1 RNTAFSSLCWMA
13 ISYKGLNKMGRLSF
27 DKKLNSSQLSDLND
41 TVRFFKYKNHRF
53 VKNYIKAK
61 YKVNTSITAVHRYM
75 QNRKKK
81 DIEWLSIL
89 YMVNPKIVEREI
101 EISGYNHISKD
112 KDGVLRAYRKKK

>member
-1 RNTAFSSLCWMA
+1 MA

-27 DKKLNSSQLSDLND
+27 DKKLNSSQLSDIND

-53 VKNYIKAK
+53 VKNYIKEK

-81 DIEWLSIL
+81 DIERLSML

-101 EISGYNHISKD
+101 EAYGYNHTSKD

>member
-1 RNTAFSSLCWMA
+1 
-13 ISYKGLNKMGRLSF
+13 MGRLSF
-27 DKKLNSSQLSDLND
+27 DKKLNSSQLSDIND

-81 DIEWLSIL
+81 DIEWLSML
-89 YMVNPKIVEREI
+89 HMVNPGIVEKGI
-101 EISGYNHISKD
+101 NAFGYKHTSKD
-112 KDGVLRAYRKKK
+112 IDGVLSAYRKK